1 MWGQIEVS
9 IIRPVRAAA
18 LVVSFVVMAPAA
30 WAQLPLAARDSGEW
44 TIAPMLREITPAVV
58 NVSVASTANVR
69 PNPFFDDPFFRRFF
83 DLPAPQQQVPRQSVG
98 SGVIVDAERGYVLT
112 NHHVVSGADQ
122 VVVTLLDQRQ
132 FDAELVGSDEA
143 TDIALLRIEA
153 DNLTAAPIGDSGE
166 LEVGDFVVAIGNPF
180 GLGQTVTSGIVSA
193 LGRTG
198 LIQEGYEA
206 FIQTDASINPG
217 NSGGALITMDG
228 RLVGINTAIVS
239 PAGGNVGIGFAVPS
253 DIARGVMEQ
262 LIEYGNVSR
271 GRLGIYI
278 QDLNP
283 ALAEALDLEVASG
296 ALVTQVE
303 PGSVAAEVGLQP
315 GDVVVA
321 IDGQAI
327 TGGTQLRNRIGLMR
341 AGTRLRVGFIRDGER
356 QTVEATIRPEEGARL
371 SSGSGGGDAIGRL
384 EGAVLRNLDPSHPR
398 YGEVEGVLVADLQPG
413 SPAARAGVQ
422 PGDIVVGVNR
432 ARVRSVQELRQAL
445 QRASGTF
452 ALNILR
458 GNAQL
463 FIVIP

>member
-1 MWGQIEVS
+1 MS
-9 IIRPVRAAA
+9 IIRPVRAA
-18 LVVSFVVMAPAA
+18 LVLSFVVAAPAS

-44 TIAPMLREITPAVV
+44 TIAPMLKEVTPAVV
-58 NVSVASTANVR
+58 NVSVESTASTR
-69 PNPFFDDPFFRRFF
+69 SNPFFDDPFFRRFF

-112 NHHVVSGADQ
+112 NHHVVSGADEI
-122 VVVTLLDQRQ
+122 VVTLNDQRQ
-132 FDAELVGSDEA
+132 FQAELVGSDEA
-143 TDIALLRIEA
+143 TDIALLQIEA
-153 DNLTAAPIGDSGE
+153 DDLTAAPIGDSGD

-198 LIQEGYEA
+198 LIQEGYES

-262 LIEYGNVSR
+262 LIEYGDVSR

-278 QDLNP
+278 QDLDP
-283 ALAEALDLEVASG
+283 SLAEALDLSVESG

-303 PGSVAAEVGLQP
+303 PESVAEEVGLQA
-315 GDVVVA
+315 GDVIIA
-321 IDGQAI
+321 INGEEID
-327 TGGTQLRNRIGLMR
+327 GGTQLRNRIGLVR
-341 AGTRLRVGFIRDGER
+341 AGTTLRVGFIRDGER
-356 QTVEATIRPEEGARL
+356 RMVEATIRAEEGRRL
-371 SSGSGGGDAIGRL
+371 SSRSGGGDGVGRL
-384 EGAVLRNLDPSHPR
+384 EGALLRNLDPSHPR
-398 YGEVEGVLVADLQPG
+398 YGEVEGVLVADIQPS

-422 PGDIVVGVNR
+422 PGDIVIGVNR
-432 ARVRSVQELRQAL
+432 VRIRSVQELRQAL
-445 QRASGTF
+445 ERVPGTL
-452 ALNILR
+452 ALNVLR
-458 GNAQL
+458 GDARL